1 MILRRSLAPLAAALL
16 LAAAAVAIAEP
27 LPASLRG
34 TWRIVRILPT
44 TNAGCWTAQQAQPLV
59 GTTLTYRQ
67 DAMRWR
73 GGEVPLNDID
83 TRTITA
89 AEFRKE
95 NTGPQQPASFTQLG
109 IRAHAVLEVDM
120 QHEDAAI
127 LPAST
132 EVPGDSVMIVSPG
145 RVIVSACGVYFEAT
159 RLSSPRPATE
169 RASEM
174 RSSHSRTTGR

>member
-1 MILRRSLAPLAAALL
+1 
-16 LAAAAVAIAEP
+16 
-27 LPASLRG
+27 
-34 TWRIVRILPT
+34 
-44 TNAGCWTAQQAQPLV
+44 
-59 GTTLTYRQ
+59 
-67 DAMRWR
+67 
-73 GGEVPLNDID
+73 
-83 TRTITA
+83 
-89 AEFRKE
+89 
-95 NTGPQQPASFTQLG
+95 
-109 IRAHAVLEVDM
+109 M

-159 RLSSPRPATE
+159 RLSSSRPATE